1 MRTTT
6 SARGLVQRQKYQPIA
21 QQLAQHGSELV
32 SAGTRAVTRA
42 ASAPGS
48 SPLYAQQTAAETIPP
63 DHHASEGLQE
73 TASTADFLSE
83 ADIPSASFQEAH
95 SESPSAPMSSGAI
108 AFPDDMSEL
117 HSLPGASDG
126 PQPSTKQGSSP
137 VPHSG
142 NATMHQ
148 LNPLPAVSSQPAA
161 PLDPLSAS
169 SARPQGGAPTS
180 PRPAGAT
187 AAALPQSTQENK
199 EDFQFTERAVPST
212 TIGRAF
218 GFGTM
223 AAGMAFGLARN
234 WAGQALGGGGSG
246 EGGSG
251 TLLDTAGAEKLAAGL
266 ARMRGAALKLGQ
278 MLSLQDEASLPP
290 AVSEALARVRHQA
303 DIMPQK
309 QLVAVMQ
316 DQLGAEWRSL
326 FGDWSERPIAAA
338 SIGQVHKATVQGQQV
353 AVKVQYPGVAD
364 SIDSDLNNLERLLLF
379 SGLLPK
385 GLYLENIIK
394 TARVELK
401 RECDYRY
408 EAESQERFRVL
419 LADDPDLVVPEVIH
433 SASSE
438 RVLTSQWLDGIP
450 LDQVKSQPQEVRNAV
465 GRLLLRLTLLELF
478 EFRFSQTDPNPS
490 NFFFLPQADGRAKLG
505 LLDFGASREYSKS
518 FIDEYLRLVWAA
530 SNNDRDGLLDS
541 SLKLGFLTGMESRV
555 MVDAH
560 VEAGMV
566 VGEPFRNYEAYNF
579 AGSDITSRVGEHAA
593 VFADHRL
600 TPPPEEVYSLHR
612 KLAGCFLLC
621 IRIGAQIPCRQL
633 LEEFWNTHDWDAPH
647 VAAETVVTSER

>member
-1 MRTTT
+1 MPNSSLKNHYSSPSLGLDASSSSAVAVDFAPVAAMPGGSDGPRHT
-6 SARGLVQRQKYQPIA
+6 SN
-21 QQLAQHGSELV
+21 
-32 SAGTRAVTRA
+32 
-42 ASAPGS
+42 ASAPG
-48 SPLYAQQTAAETIPP
+48 TMKAASAR
-63 DHHASEGLQE
+63 ASQL
-73 TASTADFLSE
+73 
-83 ADIPSASFQEAH
+83 
-95 SESPSAPMSSGAI
+95 PSAPLPHAGGA
-108 AFPDDMSEL
+108 ASHPPAPRM
-117 HSLPGASDG
+117 PGS
-126 PQPSTKQGSSP
+126 
-137 VPHSG
+137 
-142 NATMHQ
+142 AT
-148 LNPLPAVSSQPAA
+148 PLPPAA
-161 PLDPLSAS
+161 APPRGAAS
-169 SARPQGGAPTS
+169 TP
-180 PRPAGAT
+180 
-187 AAALPQSTQENK
+187 LPQ
-199 EDFQFTERAVPST
+199 EDAFEFTERAVPST

-234 WAGQALGGGGSG
+234 WAGQAMGGGGPDAKG
-246 EGGSG
+246 G

-309 QLVAVMQ
+309 QLMAVMQ
-316 DQLGAEWRSL
+316 EQLGAEWRSV

-338 SIGQVHKATVQGQQV
+338 SIGQVHRATVNGRDV

-394 TARVELK
+394 SARVELK
-401 RECDYRY
+401 RECDYRH
-408 EAESQERFRVL
+408 EADSQERFRQL
-419 LADDPDLVVPEVIH
+419 LADDPDLVVPEVIR

-438 RVLTSQWLDGIP
+438 RVLTSEWLNGVP
-450 LDQVKSQPQEVRNAV
+450 LDQVKSQPQAVRDAV

-490 NFFFLPQADGRAKLG
+490 NFFFLPQEDGRAKLG
-505 LLDFGASREYSKS
+505 LLDFGASREYKKT

-530 SNNDRDGLLDS
+530 SNKDRDALLDS

-566 VGEPFRNYEAYNF
+566 VGEPFRSYEPYDF
-579 AGSDITSRVGEHAA
+579 GGSDITTRVGEHAA

-621 IRIGAQIPCRQL
+621 IRIGARIPCRQL
-633 LEEFWNTHDWDAPH
+633 LEEFWNTHEWDAPEN
-647 VAAETVVTSER
+647 VAGGDANSR